1 MGQDAQMAA
10 EINPG
15 KSAVNGLVEL
25 FLDYLVVECGLA
37 ENSVKAYRRDLA
49 HFCAYLAARKKPE
62 FGALKA
68 RDIVGFLT
76 HEKARGLSANSISRA
91 LAAIRMLFKFLA
103 VEDKIPKNVASTL
116 QSPHLWRR
124 LPNVLDVGDVEALLE
139 APDTS
144 KPLGIRDRAII
155 EVMYAT
161 GARVSETADL
171 TLDGVNFDFGFLRCF
186 GKGAKERVVPIGRR
200 AVEAL
205 KEYLRLVRPKL
216 DRNGSRLLFLSRSG
230 KRLSRETIWAR
241 VKRYALMAGLRK
253 KVSPHTLRHSFA
265 THLLQ
270 GGADLRA
277 VQEMLGHSSIATT
290 QIYTHVDKNRLKW
303 VHKKFHPRA

>member
-1 MGQDAQMAA
+1 M
-10 EINPG
+10 NPG
-15 KSAVNGLVEL
+15 NSAVNELVEL

-62 FGALKA
+62 FGAVKA

-205 KEYLRLVRPKL
+205 KEYIRLARPKL

-230 KRLSRETIWAR
+230 KRLSRESIWAR

-277 VQEMLGHSSIATT
+277 VQEMLGHSSIAST

>member
-1 MGQDAQMAA
+1 MAA

>member
-1 MGQDAQMAA
+1 MAAQM
-10 EINPG
+10 NPG
-15 KSAVNGLVEL
+15 NSAVNELVEL

-62 FGALKA
+62 FGAVKA

-205 KEYLRLVRPKL
+205 KEYIRLARPKL

-230 KRLSRETIWAR
+230 KRLSRESIWAR

-277 VQEMLGHSSIATT
+277 VQEMLGHSSIAST

>member
-1 MGQDAQMAA
+1 MAA
-10 EINPG
+10 EMNPG
-15 KSAVNGLVEL
+15 NSAVNKLMEL

-49 HFCAYLAARKKPE
+49 HFCAYLAARKKAE

-103 VEDKIPKNVASTL
+103 VEGKIPKNVASTL

-124 LPNVLDVGDVEALLE
+124 LPNVLDVGDVEALLK

-230 KRLSRETIWAR
+230 KRLSRETIWVR
-241 VKRYALMAGLRK
+241 VRRYALMAGLRK

-277 VQEMLGHSSIATT
+277 VQEMLGHSNIAST

>member
-1 MGQDAQMAA
+1 MAA
-10 EINPG
+10 EMNPG
-15 KSAVNGLVEL
+15 NSAVNKLMEL

-49 HFCAYLAARKKPE
+49 HFCAYLAARKKAE

-103 VEDKIPKNVASTL
+103 VEGKIPKNVASTL

-124 LPNVLDVGDVEALLE
+124 LPNVLDVGDVEALLK

-241 VKRYALMAGLRK
+241 VRRYALMAGLRK

-277 VQEMLGHSSIATT
+277 VQEMLGHSNIAST

>member
-1 MGQDAQMAA
+1 M
-10 EINPG
+10 NPG
-15 KSAVNGLVEL
+15 KSAANELVEL
-25 FLDYLVVECGLA
+25 FLDYLLVECGLA
-37 ENSVKAYRRDLA
+37 ENSVTAYRRDLA
-49 HFCAYLAARKKPE
+49 HFCAYLAARKKTE
-62 FGALKA
+62 FGAVRA

-103 VEDKIPKNVASTL
+103 VEDKIPRNVASTL

-124 LPNVLDVGDVEALLE
+124 LPDVLDVGDVEALLE

-200 AVEAL
+200 AMEAL
-205 KEYLRLVRPKL
+205 KDYIRLVRPKL
-216 DRNGSRLLFLSRSG
+216 DRTGSRLLFLSRSG

-241 VKRYALMAGLRK
+241 VKKYALVAGLRK

-265 THLLQ
+265 THLLE

-277 VQEMLGHSSIATT
+277 VQEMLGHANIATT